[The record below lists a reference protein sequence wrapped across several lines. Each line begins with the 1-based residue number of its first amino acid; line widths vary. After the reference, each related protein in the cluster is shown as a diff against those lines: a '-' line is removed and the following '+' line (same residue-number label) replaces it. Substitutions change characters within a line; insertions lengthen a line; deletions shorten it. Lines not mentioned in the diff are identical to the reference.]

1 MEGIALSA
9 PPTFD
14 AWGLSSERMREPMEE
29 ILHLLAQ
36 DARLTPA
43 QIAERTGRP
52 EVEVVAVIADLEA
65 RGVITAYKAL
75 VNWDKSGI
83 ERVFG
88 FIEVKVTPQRGRG
101 FDAVAARLMEFP
113 EVHSLY
119 LMSGAYDLMVVV
131 QGKSMRE
138 VALFVAERLAPLENV
153 LSTATHF
160 VLKRYK
166 VDGEVLEERQEPKRL
181 PVTP

>member
-1 MEGIALSA
+1 
-9 PPTFD
+9 
-14 AWGLSSERMREPMEE
+14 MEE
-29 ILHLLAQ
+29 ILQLLTQ

-43 QIAERTGRP
+43 QIAERIGKP
-52 EVEVVAVIADLEA
+52 AAEVAEIIRRLEA
-65 RGVITAYKAL
+65 EGVIRGYKAV
-75 VNWDKSGI
+75 VNWEKAGT
-83 ERVFG
+83 EYVYG
-88 FIEVKVTPQRGRG
+88 FIEVKVTPQRGQG

-131 QGKSMRE
+131 QGKTMRE
-138 VALFVAERLAPLENV
+138 VAYFVAERLAPLETV

-166 VDGEVLEERQEPKRL
+166 VDGNVLEERAEVQRL

>member
-1 MEGIALSA
+1 
-9 PPTFD
+9 
-14 AWGLSSERMREPMEE
+14 MEE
-29 ILHLLAQ
+29 ILNLLTQ
-36 DARLTPA
+36 DARLTAA
-43 QIAERTGRP
+43 QLAERTGRP
-52 EVEVVAVIADLEA
+52 EAEIRALLARMEADRVISSYRAIVD
-65 RGVITAYKAL
+65 
-75 VNWDKSGI
+75 WDKAGI
-83 ERVFG
+83 ERVYG
-88 FIEVKVTPQRGRG
+88 FIEVKVVPQRGLG

-138 VALFVAERLAPLENV
+138 VAWFVAERLAPLEGV

-166 VDGEVLEERQEPKRL
+166 VDGTVLEERAEVKRL